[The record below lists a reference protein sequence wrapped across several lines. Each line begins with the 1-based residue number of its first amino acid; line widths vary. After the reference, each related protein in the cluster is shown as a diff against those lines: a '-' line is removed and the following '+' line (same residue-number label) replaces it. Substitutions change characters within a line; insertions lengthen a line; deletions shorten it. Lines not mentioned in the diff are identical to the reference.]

1 MKPYPQRNL
10 NEEQR
15 IFNYRLSKGR
25 RISENVFG
33 ILTSRFRVF
42 LSTLCV
48 KPESAVS
55 VVMAAIVLHNFLRSK
70 VPGRYTPTGTLDRED
85 SDGELNQGTWR
96 EEIKENPFSSIP
108 NSRKGRQAK
117 KAEEVRDLLCSYVN
131 GPGQIPWQWRILV

>member
-15 IFNYRLSKGR
+15 IFNYRLSRGR

-108 NSRKGRQAK
+108 NSRKG
-117 KAEEVRDLLCSYVN
+117 
-131 GPGQIPWQWRILV
+131 G